1 MVRNNCVVVLPIDPR
16 KDLLL
21 TDMSSSVDCPIDGE
35 GKQALRPST
44 STIILADIVKGSHVL
59 TINGYSWLKGL
70 SKAAFFNS
78 ILFNIDGYSWFI
90 TYCPDGL
97 RIINTNCIS
106 LYVTLAHTFDILVDH
121 DTCQL

>member
-1 MVRNNCVVVLPIDPR
+1 MLNNCVVLLPTVPR

-21 TDMSSSVDCPIDGE
+21 IDMSSSAGCPIDG
-35 GKQALRPST
+35 GAKQALSPST
-44 STIILADIVKGSHVL
+44 SIIILADGVKGSHVL
-59 TINGYSWLKGL
+59 TIDGYSWLKGL

-78 ILFNIDGYSWFI
+78 SLFNIDGYSWFI

-97 RIINTNCIS
+97 RIINTNYIS